1 MLTISTYVNNFQLN
15 LNIHRIGKGTNQL
28 LHQSQ
33 LLIIGVRHYKLLIF
47 KILAILIE
55 ICSHWSGLS

>member
-28 LHQSQ
+28 LNQSQ
-33 LLIIGVRHYKLLIF
+33 LLIIGVKQTLQTFDLKF
-47 KILAILIE
+47 
-55 ICSHWSGLS
+55 